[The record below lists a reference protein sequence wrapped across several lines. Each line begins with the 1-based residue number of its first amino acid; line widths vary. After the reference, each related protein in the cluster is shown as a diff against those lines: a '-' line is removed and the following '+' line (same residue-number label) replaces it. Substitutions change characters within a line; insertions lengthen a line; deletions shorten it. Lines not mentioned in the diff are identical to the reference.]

1 MAMTREQ
8 DLQALQN
15 AFETFTACIST
26 LAVPVFL
33 RPVTQ
38 WAPRDVVA
46 HLIGWNRY
54 SRTGCEQIR
63 QGMIP
68 FYFADAGEDFRHVNA
83 TSVQT
88 YASREKHAL
97 IEEVTASF
105 QALLRFLASVPPE
118 AWQADYGVRYQGGP
132 VTIAN
137 TVDALSRD
145 YLEHTKDIE
154 SWVTSGNR

>member
-1 MAMTREQ
+1 MTREQ
-8 DLQALQN
+8 DLQALQS
-15 AFETFTACIST
+15 AFEMFTACITT
-26 LAVPVFL
+26 LSVPEFL
-33 RPVTQ
+33 RRVTE
-38 WAPRDVVA
+38 WAPRDVMA

-54 SRTGCEQIR
+54 TRTGCEQIR

-68 FYFADAGEDFRHVNA
+68 FYFADAGDDFRHVNA
-83 TSVQT
+83 NSVQT
-88 YASREKHAL
+88 YASAEKHAL
-97 IEEVTASF
+97 IEELTASF
-105 QALLRFLASVPPE
+105 QELLRFLICVPPE

-137 TVDALSRD
+137 TVSALSRD